1 MCAVCAVVHVTR
13 PRQDSARTTPA
24 TDPWEAHCGARFV
37 DDLWSGYARTAVR
50 ARRERD
56 RDECAY
62 EARDAAM
69 EEAERAARAELGNA
83 LAQRY
88 PGGQVDPKT
97 MPLVAAEADAVREFW
112 RDVSQQQALRHF
124 SLDELAYP
132 DVHDSENEWLAEVV
146 ARDMMRDLQA
156 LQVARQRAR
165 AVADVTRCSVRPETR
180 ADVEAAF
187 DSMMWRLFTAG
198 DPCARMYIGFGNEEV
213 RRLLARVHG

>member
-1 MCAVCAVVHVTR
+1 MGRWTARITALAAAVCAVCAVVHVTR

-198 DPCARMYIGFGNEEV
+198 DPCAHV
-213 RRLLARVHG
+213 HRLW